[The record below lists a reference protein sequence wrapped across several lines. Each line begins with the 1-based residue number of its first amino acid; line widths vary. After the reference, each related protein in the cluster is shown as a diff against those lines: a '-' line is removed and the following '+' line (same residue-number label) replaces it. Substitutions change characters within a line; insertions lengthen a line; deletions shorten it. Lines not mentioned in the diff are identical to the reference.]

1 MKLKHIIYGMITGTM
16 CYAATSCDTIDKADR
31 LIYVKPA
38 EVKRCVLL
46 EDFTGQR
53 CVNCPDA
60 TNEINKLQEQY
71 GEDNVIAVAIHG
83 GYFGIYSST
92 PTVTALGTEEAREY
106 YDRWNIE
113 AQPAGMVNRRGGI
126 TNYTAWATDI
136 YNELQ
141 KPSPVSITLNTTFDS
156 TDRSLQ
162 VTTSILSGE
171 KLNGKLQLWL
181 TEDSITALQ
190 LMPDGSP
197 DPAYRHNHVFRK
209 SVNGTWGTD
218 ITLGESQ
225 AEATFTTTVDS
236 EWQPANMHIV
246 AFVYNQEGVLQ
257 VTKQKIIY

>member
-1 MKLKHIIYGMITGTM
+1 MKFNNVIYAIITGTV
-16 CYAATSCDTIDKADR
+16 CFAATSCDTVDKEDR

-83 GYFGIYSST
+83 GYFGIYTST
-92 PTVTALGTEEAREY
+92 PTATALSTEEAREY
-106 YDRWNIE
+106 YSKWNIE
-113 AQPAGMVNRRGGI
+113 AQPAGIVNRCGGVS
-126 TNYTAWATDI
+126 NYTAWATSI

-141 KPSPVSITLNTTFDS
+141 KSSPVSISLTTSFDAAS
-156 TDRSLQ
+156 RSLQ
-162 VTTSILSGE
+162 VITGILSSE
-171 KLNGKLQLWL
+171 KLSGKLQLWL
-181 TEDSITALQ
+181 TEDNITALQ

-197 DPAYRHNHVFRK
+197 NTEYLHNHVFRK

-225 AEATFTTTVDS
+225 VETTFTATIDNG
-236 EWQPANMHIV
+236 WQPDNMHVI

-257 VTKQKIIY
+257 ATKKKIIY